1 MNTLYKCILYVQED
15 ELRTLDNSAQIFNS
29 LSDVPGDVQDVEE
42 LIEVQYTCT
51 DYCLSVVHF
60 ELSVF
65 WLVVWQD
72 DIYWMRWPIMLTC
85 LELLQVSYRVAGSL
99 TDMVIESQRRKHL
112 AYLMADQGAIVNPD
126 SAKNLPKQ
134 VSSCLLML
142 KVSLF
147 NIFKVWLVQNSFY
160 FLIFDI

>member
-1 MNTLYKCILYVQED
+1 MNTLYKYILYVQED

-42 LIEVQYTCT
+42 LIEVQYTYT
-51 DYCLSVVHF
+51 DYCFSVVHL

-65 WLVVWQD
+65 LRIVWQS
-72 DIYWMRWPIMLTC
+72 DIYWMSKPIVLTC
-85 LELLQVSYRVAGSL
+85 LELFQVSYRVAGSL

-134 VSSCLLML
+134 VSSWCWKFLYL
-142 KVSLF
+142 KYS
-147 NIFKVWLVQNSFY
+147 K
-160 FLIFDI
+160 FD